1 MSMLSVRKST
11 LALGAAWLTCAASS
25 ASAASTRLVRCGSA
39 SCLLVSGHRDD
50 ATSMVSINGRAIA
63 VEGKRK
69 WQARLPVQT
78 VRYWSAPRA
87 RTIEVMLYN
96 PRTQDL
102 SYERPDLPIGLM
114 GHIDLAL
121 LVVSVD

>member
-1 MSMLSVRKST
+1 
-11 LALGAAWLTCAASS
+11 
-25 ASAASTRLVRCGSA
+25 
-39 SCLLVSGHRDD
+39 
-50 ATSMVSINGRAIA
+50 MVSINGRAIA

>member
-1 MSMLSVRKST
+1 MLSVRKST

-25 ASAASTRLVRCGSA
+25 ASAASTRLVRCGGA
-39 SCLLVSGHRDD
+39 SCLLVSGHRGD
-50 ATSMVSINGRAIA
+50 ATSTVSINGRAVA

-69 WQARLPVQT
+69 WQVRLPVRT
-78 VRYWSAPRA
+78 VRDWSAPRA
-87 RTIEVMLYN
+87 RTIEVTLYD
-96 PRTQDL
+96 PKTQDL